1 MKTLQATVTSP
12 LGRLIHFV
20 GANNFIPGL
29 LGLFCCTGLQIH
41 FFSWQWLSEGKER
54 LYL

>member
-12 LGRLIHFV
+12 LGRLLHFV
-20 GANNFIPGL
+20 GANDYIPGL
-29 LGLFCCTGLQIH
+29 LGLFRYTGLRIH
-41 FFSWQWLSEGKER
+41 FFSWQWLGEGNKK